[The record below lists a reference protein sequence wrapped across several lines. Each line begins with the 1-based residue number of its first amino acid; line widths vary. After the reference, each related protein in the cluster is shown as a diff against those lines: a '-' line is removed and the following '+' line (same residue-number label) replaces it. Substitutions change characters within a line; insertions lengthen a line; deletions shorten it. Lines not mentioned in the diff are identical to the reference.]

1 MFRQRVGHTPP
12 PPAESSSATPQP
24 RRLRS
29 VARTAP
35 TCRAAGL
42 RNRRHPT
49 VPGRLR
55 LGLAHGSAAP
65 RAACASSQRRKPGLR
80 QPGTCRRV
88 SAAGQPHVT
97 PSLRRALR
105 YGIRAAAFPFPTQ
118 VVVGCGIR
126 SRPSRR
132 APGRCT
138 GRQRPHGRPRER
150 HPPEGPQPSRRRP
163 QPPLRSPTPAPW
175 AATSTRPQ
183 PTRPH
188 PGARKPHASAPHR
201 SRAANHPN
209 RDQERTPAPAP
220 PPGLRRQI
228 SRRCRSRHGPPR
240 NPNRTRAS
248 RSAASTGLPTRV
260 SIACRAQPGRAPI
273 SARRNGAFG
282 GGVVLAVPLTAVLP
296 GLHEPAA
303 TSPMS

>member
-1 MFRQRVGHTPP
+1 MPHRSPP
-12 PPAESSSATPQP
+12 PPLRCAHGSDVPCGRPAEP
-24 RRLRS
+24 
-29 VARTAP
+29 P
-35 TCRAAGL
+35 T
-42 RNRRHPT
+42 PT

-163 QPPLRSPTPAPW
+163 QPPLRSPTP
-175 AATSTRPQ
+175 
-183 PTRPH
+183 PH
-188 PGARKPHASAPHR
+188 GPPRQRAR
-201 SRAANHPN
+201 SRPA
-209 RDQERTPAPAP
+209 RTPAPENHTRARP
-220 PPGLRRQI
+220 IDPERRTTRIATRNVRQHRHPRPG
-228 SRRCRSRHGPPR
+228 CVARSRGAAAHAMALPATQTALAHRGRQRQPACPPASPSPAGR
-240 NPNRTRAS
+240 NPAARQ
-248 RSAASTGLPTRV
+248 SALAAT
-260 SIACRAQPGRAPI
+260 
-273 SARRNGAFG
+273 AR
-282 GGVVLAVPLTAVLP
+282 LAVASSSPYHLQRYSQ
-296 GLHEPAA
+296 GCMSPAA